1 MNIDIAKLLDQLIK
15 EAKDRQVFAYGRLV
29 SPVLRGELAPDVPG
43 IPGDA
48 WLLSG
53 ETHPEMQA
61 LIAAGQEPETDVT
74 VLEAQLGVLYLVVRL
89 RVREWEHRFV
99 VPLCAASS
107 REFVAAMAQSGI
119 SSLLKSSGNPK
130 ICVQHIVRSATDTS
144 VPRLLRANIPDLFP
158 DGGLLAVETIAT
170 SMQLLEPAVLPGMR
184 AFKGVTKVCVTTVY
198 PEETIAQMLQLSSA
212 GQTKH

>member
-15 EAKDRQVFAYGRLV
+15 EAKDKQVFAYGRLV

-48 WLLSG
+48 WLLMG

-61 LIAAGQEPETDVT
+61 LIAAGQEPESDVT
-74 VLEAQLGVLYLVVRL
+74 VLEAQLGVLYLVVRH
-89 RVREWEHRFV
+89 RVSEWEHRFV

-107 REFVAAMAQSGI
+107 SEFVAAMAKSGI
-119 SSLLKSSGNPK
+119 RSLLKSTGNPK
-130 ICVQHIVRSATDTS
+130 VCLQHMERRATDM
-144 VPRLLRANIPDLFP
+144 VAPRLLRANITDLFS
-158 DGGLLAVETIAT
+158 DGGVLSVETIAT

-212 GQTKH
+212 GQTRN